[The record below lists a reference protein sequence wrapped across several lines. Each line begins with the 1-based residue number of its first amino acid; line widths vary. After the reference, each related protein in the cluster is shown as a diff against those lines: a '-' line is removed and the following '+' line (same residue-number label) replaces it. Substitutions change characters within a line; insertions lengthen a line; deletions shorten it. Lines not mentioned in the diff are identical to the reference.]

1 MVNIIKIVF
10 GILKEEEN
18 KLIMMLN
25 LKEFLILIF
34 FILKNVEKWIYL

>member
-10 GILKEEEN
+10 GSWKEEEN
-18 KLIMMLN
+18 NMIMMLD

-34 FILKNVEKWIYL
+34 FILKNVEK

>member
-18 KLIMMLN
+18 NMIMMLN

>member
-18 KLIMMLN
+18 NMIMMLN

-34 FILKNVEKWIYL
+34 FILKNVEK

>member
-18 KLIMMLN
+18 NMIMMLD

-34 FILKNVEKWIYL
+34 FILKNVEK

>member
-18 KLIMMLN
+18 NMIMMLN

-34 FILKNVEKWIYL
+34 FILKNVEI

>member
-25 LKEFLILIF
+25 LIEFLILIF

>member
-18 KLIMMLN
+18 NMIMMLN

-34 FILKNVEKWIYL
+34 FILKNIEK